1 MEERLV
7 SFNLFGQEFSFYSDA
22 PEDEVQG
29 AIAMLRDELEG
40 TDLAA
45 RSTVPSST
53 MLVLGCLQL
62 AAGYVKLD
70 KEFSSFRTEQEL
82 SIDKLINRVS
92 SGMAIPNGSNVRLA
106 SPAISPLSR

>member
-7 SFNLFGQEFSFYSDA
+7 SFTLFGQEFSFYSDA

-53 MLVLGCLQL
+53 MLVLGCLRL
-62 AAGYVKLD
+62 AARYVNLD
-70 KEFSSFRTEQEL
+70 KEFSTFRISQEQ
-82 SIDKLINRVS
+82 SIDKLINKVT
-92 SGMAIPNGSNVRLA
+92 SGME
-106 SPAISPLSR
+106 

>member
-7 SFNLFGQEFSFYSDA
+7 SFTLFGQKFSFYSDA

-45 RSTVPSST
+45 RSTVPSCT
-53 MLVLGCLQL
+53 MLVLGCLRL
-62 AAGYVKLD
+62 AARYVNLN
-70 KEFSSFRTEQEL
+70 KELSSFRADQEL
-82 SIDKLINRVS
+82 AIDKLINKVT
-92 SGMAIPNGSNVRLA
+92 SGME
-106 SPAISPLSR
+106 

>member
-7 SFNLFGQEFSFYSDA
+7 SFTLFGQEFSFYSDA

-53 MLVLGCLQL
+53 MLVLGCLRL
-62 AAGYVKLD
+62 AARYVNLN
-70 KEFSSFRTEQEL
+70 KEFSRFRTSQEQ
-82 SIDKLINRVS
+82 SIDKLINKVT
-92 SGMAIPNGSNVRLA
+92 SGME
-106 SPAISPLSR
+106 

>member
-22 PEDEVQG
+22 PEDEVEG

-53 MLVLGCLQL
+53 MLVLGCLRL
-62 AAGYVKLD
+62 AASYVRLD
-70 KEFSSFRTEQEL
+70 KEFSSFRTKQEL
-82 SIDKLINRVS
+82 SIEKMIDKVS
-92 SGMAIPNGSNVRLA
+92 SCME
-106 SPAISPLSR
+106 